1 MIMVRITVF
10 RGETIVLIAVFV
22 GEGFREKWN
31 QASFSG
37 AIMYILQK
45 ENKDFYATT
54 QNWVFLPMADQNL
67 SKWHPLRRIRYSP
80 KQESIFL
87 CLVES
92 LRRFNWH
99 AVQVIVSTQNSVH
112 MKN

>member
-1 MIMVRITVF
+1 MID
-10 RGETIVLIAVFV
+10 
-22 GEGFREKWN
+22 
-31 QASFSG
+31 
-37 AIMYILQK
+37 YILQK
-45 ENKDFYATT
+45 ENQDFYATT
-54 QNWVFLPMADQNL
+54 QDLFCLPLADQNL

-80 KQESIFL
+80 KQDSIFL

-92 LRRFNWH
+92 LRRFDWH